1 MNLNN
6 KLKLMSLN
14 YNGITNK
21 IDEIL
26 DFYNNVDLFCFQEH
40 WLSTEECLLFNT
52 ISDMFCG
59 YGNAAFDN
67 SQLRIGR
74 PFGGVGFMWNKNID
88 RYVSIIKSDYDWLIC
103 IKMFNFYI
111 INVYMPY
118 ECPNNVDKF
127 NTQLIQLF
135 LYCDCLNTSNYC
147 IIGDLNSNILNL
159 KSLYS
164 NNLIKYCDEKN
175 LIISD
180 SLLLEP
186 NSYTCVSSAWNY
198 FS

>member
-1 MNLNN
+1 MHLNN

-14 YNGITNK
+14 CNGIKNK

-26 DFYNNVDLFCFQEH
+26 DFYNNVALFCFQEH

-59 YGNAAFDN
+59 YGNADFDN

-74 PFGGVGFMWNKNID
+74 PFGGVGFMWNKNIY
-88 RYVSIIKSDYDWLIC
+88 RYVSIIKSVYDWLIC

-118 ECPNNVDKF
+118 ECPNNVDKC

-135 LYCDCLNTSNYC
+135 YIVIVLILA
-147 IIGDLNSNILNL
+147 II
-159 KSLYS
+159 
-164 NNLIKYCDEKN
+164 
-175 LIISD
+175 
-180 SLLLEP
+180 
-186 NSYTCVSSAWNY
+186 V
-198 FS
+198 